1 MAMQGAKDQA
11 RPHWVV
17 RRRARGRRPAR
28 RRVGSAL
35 ARGPAAAPVGEFPGL
50 PGHATSRRSHVLSG
64 ALSVLLHAG
73 LVGGLVLFA
82 WLAPPELVEEI
93 LPLELVNEPLPE
105 SSPAPAPRAIAESR
119 GAFAP
124 APQAFKAQIEN
135 PSVAARAVPTLPAEA
150 LELDA
155 VSSVAAPTDVKRQ
168 VIAAEQVS
176 AVRSIAAATVSPV
189 AVAPVAPAL
198 RGPID
203 LQAPAGPSVGPRAVA
218 TGGDTA
224 GFAAPGALG
233 TGSSV
238 REGIA
243 SDRDVAGSA
252 TGPRLASVNTRV
264 GEGLRGA
271 GPGGEGT
278 GQGVSFEECTKR
290 PEVQAYLEQVHQRM
304 YARWIL
310 PAQTPPNQSIRLRFR
325 LDPSGSATNVRF
337 LEAPN
342 QLLGESAVQALRAA
356 SPFPPMPERARCLA
370 QDSLTAIFRNPVG
383 AS

>member
-1 MAMQGAKDQA
+1 MQGSTKQA
-11 RPHWVV
+11 RPHWVI
-17 RRRARGRRPAR
+17 RRRPRGRRPAR
-28 RRVGSAL
+28 RRVGTAL
-35 ARGPAAAPVGEFPGL
+35 ARGPLAAPAGEFPGL
-50 PGHATSRRSHVLSG
+50 HGHTGSRRSQLVSG
-64 ALSVLLHAG
+64 ALSLLFHAG
-73 LVGGLVLFA
+73 VLGSLVLFA
-82 WLAPPELVEEI
+82 WLAPPELVEEL
-93 LPLELVNEPLPE
+93 LPLELVREPLPE

-203 LQAPAGPSVGPRAVA
+203 LQAPSGPSVGPRAVA
-218 TGGDTA
+218 TGGDTT

-238 REGIA
+238 REGID

-271 GPGGEGT
+271 GPGGSGT
-278 GQGVSFEECTKR
+278 GLGVSFEECNAR
-290 PEVQAYLEQVHQRM
+290 PEVSAYIGLMKDRV
-304 YARWIL
+304 YSRWVL
-310 PAQTPPNQSIRLRFR
+310 PAETGGDQKVVLSFR
-325 LDPSGSATNVRF
+325 LDISGSTSSVEF
-337 LEAPN
+337 LQAPN
-342 QLLGESAVQALRAA
+342 PQLGQSAANAMRAA
-356 SPFPPMPERARCLA
+356 SPFPPLPERARCLS
-370 QDSLTAIFRNPVG
+370 DSPIRATFIANRPG
-383 AS
+383 SS

>member
-1 MAMQGAKDQA
+1 M
-11 RPHWVV
+11 
-17 RRRARGRRPAR
+17 
-28 RRVGSAL
+28 
-35 ARGPAAAPVGEFPGL
+35 
-50 PGHATSRRSHVLSG
+50 G
-64 ALSVLLHAG
+64 ALL
-73 LVGGLVLFA
+73 LFA
-82 WLAPPELVEEI
+82 WLAPPKLVEEI

-105 SSPAPAPRAIAESR
+105 SSPAPAPRAIAEAR
-119 GAFAP
+119 GVFKP
-124 APQAFKAQIEN
+124 PPQAFKAQIEN

-150 LELDA
+150 VELDA
-155 VSSVAAPTDVKRQ
+155 VSSVVAPTDVKRQ
-168 VIAAEQVS
+168 VIAAEHVS
-176 AVRSIAAATVSPV
+176 AVKSLAAATVSPV

-252 TGPRLASVNTRV
+252 SGPRLASVNTRV

-278 GQGVSFEECTKR
+278 GQGVSFEECEAR
-290 PEVQAYLEQVHQRM
+290 PEVQAYYAQIKQRVL
-304 YARWIL
+304 ARWVL
-310 PAQTPPNQSIRLRFR
+310 PPDTPSNQSVQLKFR
-325 LDPSGSATNVRF
+325 LDPSGSASQVKF
-337 LEAPN
+337 EAAPN
-342 QLLGESAVQALRAA
+342 ARLGESAADALRAA
-356 SPFPPMPERARCLA
+356 SPFPPMNDRVRCLA
-370 QDSLTAIFRNPVG
+370 NTPLLATFTNPSG
-383 AS
+383 TS

>member
-1 MAMQGAKDQA
+1 MQRSTGEA
-11 RPHWVV
+11 RSHWVI
-17 RRRARGRRPAR
+17 RRRPRGRRPAR

-35 ARGPAAAPVGEFPGL
+35 ARGPLAAPAGEFPGL
-50 PGHATSRRSHVLSG
+50 HVHASSRRSQLVSATLS
-64 ALSVLLHAG
+64 LLFHAG
-73 LVGGLVLFA
+73 VLGGLVLFA
-82 WLAPPELVEEI
+82 WLAPPELVEKI
-93 LPLELVNEPLPE
+93 LPLELVKEPLPE

-119 GAFAP
+119 GAFDP
-124 APQAFKAQIEN
+124 PPQAFKAQIEN
-135 PSVAARAVPTLPAEA
+135 PSVAARAVPSLPAEA

-155 VSSVAAPTDVKRQ
+155 VSSVAAPTDLKRQ

-218 TGGDTA
+218 AGDTT

-238 REGIA
+238 REGI

-271 GPGGEGT
+271 GPGGTGT
-278 GQGVSFEECTKR
+278 GLGVSFEECNAR
-290 PEVQAYLEQVHQRM
+290 PEVGAYIGLMKDRV
-304 YARWIL
+304 YSRWVL
-310 PAQTPPNQSIRLRFR
+310 PAETGKDQTVVLSFR
-325 LDPSGSATNVRF
+325 LDVSGSTSSVEF
-337 LEAPN
+337 LQAPN
-342 QLLGESAVQALRAA
+342 AQLGQSAANAMRAA
-356 SPFPPMPERARCLA
+356 SPFPPLPERARCLS
-370 QDSLTAIFRNPVG
+370 DSPIRATFIANRPG
-383 AS
+383 SS